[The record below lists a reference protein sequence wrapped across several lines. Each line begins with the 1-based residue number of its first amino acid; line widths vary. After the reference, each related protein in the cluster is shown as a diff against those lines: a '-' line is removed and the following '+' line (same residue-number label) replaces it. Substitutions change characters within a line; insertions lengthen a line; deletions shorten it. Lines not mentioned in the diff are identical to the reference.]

1 MVENASRQAFAEP
14 PPKRRSAAAHAAALG
29 QATPNPLGD
38 LQALTAVNHRLARA
52 LRTQFEPLLR
62 TAVKVEAAPISVDV
76 FSGYVA
82 ARGAALQSV
91 TRIAM
96 PPLSAPALLVL
107 DGAFVFGLVDLFFGG
122 PGIAPQPLP
131 AEFTPTADAMIA
143 RLAGGVAER
152 LGQAWSELAEI
163 GFEAGRTDAQLS
175 LAPLD
180 ADDRIVRTRF
190 GLTIGD
196 ARRVDLDILYP
207 AAALM
212 PIAGLLSSRG
222 AQKRPA
228 ADEDPAWQGH
238 LHRAVMNVKLPVRS
252 VLAEPVIPLGQLMS
266 LKPDDIIPISFG
278 PEIPLL
284 VSNRRF
290 ARGAVGAANGRAAIR
305 LHRIEPLNDEDA
317 SHE

>member
-152 LGQAWSELAEI
+152 LGQAWSELAE
-163 GFEAGRTDAQLS
+163 
-175 LAPLD
+175 
-180 ADDRIVRTRF
+180 TRF

-207 AAALM
+207 AAALK